1 MTDEHTLQPGK
12 FYYFKHCCSS
22 FKPFQFAVSFFS
34 PPSCFPCLCS
44 INCSRL
50 ILHFLFFRPFTFILQ
65 FILFYLLFLLAH
77 TIQVSTFLLLCS
89 FSHHLQNCV
98 ISYEQTLSSAKL
110 NILSISILFN
120 TRSIF
125 YLKEKRNLQCSPN
138 HANNTS
144 TSLQLSENFITTAID
159 AMDFNYKNS
168 QNKNITIQMML
179 VKITENKLLPITG

>member
-1 MTDEHTLQPGK
+1 M
-12 FYYFKHCCSS
+12 
-22 FKPFQFAVSFFS
+22 
-34 PPSCFPCLCS
+34 
-44 INCSRL
+44 
-50 ILHFLFFRPFTFILQ
+50 
-65 FILFYLLFLLAH
+65 
-77 TIQVSTFLLLCS
+77 
-89 FSHHLQNCV
+89 